1 MTAVEWLVNKI
12 LVEMELYTDEEGNWI
27 DNARIAYVNSYK
39 DSIDLKEF
47 VQQAKKM
54 EKQQIEDAYVDGFKE
69 CEKIH
74 EEAFFIQDL
83 SEKYYNETYRK

>member
-47 VQQAKKM
+47 VQQALEL
-54 EKQQIEDAYVDGFKE
+54 EKQQMLHFWQGGLFANESGGKNFE
-69 CEKIH
+69 T
-74 EEAFFIQDL
+74 
-83 SEKYYNETYRK
+83 YYNETYKPSA